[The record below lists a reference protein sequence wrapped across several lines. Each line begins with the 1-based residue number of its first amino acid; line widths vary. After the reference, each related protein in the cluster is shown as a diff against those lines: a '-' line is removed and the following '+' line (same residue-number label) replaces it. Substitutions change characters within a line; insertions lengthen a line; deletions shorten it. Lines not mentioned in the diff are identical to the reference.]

1 MTRIR
6 DLRPSPAMVVALVA
20 LSVALAGSASAL
32 PGRNRVKR
40 DDIARNSVQSSDIRK
55 NAIRTRH
62 IKKHQVTRSRIA
74 KRSIDSA
81 LVADDS
87 LTGADV
93 LESSL
98 AKVPDADKLDGKD
111 SSQFVGGTRLAP
123 FTLAGG
129 ETKEIYKVGS
139 LTLAAR
145 CTISPGG
152 DSALV
157 LISTAQDNSAF
168 QGDASANSDLDTT
181 DPEGERSFLLAGP
194 AASGTPA
201 FARVADGFAIAPDG
215 SVVNGASLY
224 AGVNVLGSGGRCLF
238 GGNVVS

>member
-6 DLRPSPAMVVALVA
+6 SFRPSPAMVVALVA
-20 LSVALAGSASAL
+20 LSVALAGTASAL
-32 PGRNRVKR
+32 PGHNRVKR
-40 DDIARNSVQSSDIRK
+40 DDIARNAVQSSDIRK
-55 NAIRTRH
+55 DAIRTRH

-111 SSQFVGGTRLAP
+111 SSQFVSGTKLAP

-139 LTLAAR
+139 LTLTAS

-157 LISTAQDNSAF
+157 LISTTQDNSAF
-168 QGDASANSDLDTT
+168 QGESLANSDLDTT
-181 DPEGERSFLLAGP
+181 DSEGERSFLLAS

-201 FARVADGFAIAPDG
+201 FARVPEGFALAPDG
-215 SVVNGASLY
+215 SVINGASLY
-224 AGVNVLGSGGRCLF
+224 AGVNVLGGVGRCLF
-238 GGNVVS
+238 GGNIVS

>member
-6 DLRPSPAMVVALVA
+6 SFRPSPAMIVALVA
-20 LSVALAGSASAL
+20 LSVALAGTASAL

-40 DDIARNSVQSSDIRK
+40 DDIARGAVQSSDIRK

-62 IKKHQVTRSRIA
+62 IKSRQVTRSKIA

-87 LTGADV
+87 LTGDDI

-98 AKVPDADKLDGKD
+98 ATVPDADKLDGKD
-111 SSQFVGGTRLAP
+111 SSQFASATKLSRFALTNGQTRAI
-123 FTLAGG
+123 FSAGPLN
-129 ETKEIYKVGS
+129 
-139 LTLAAR
+139 LTAR

-152 DSALV
+152 DKAEV
-157 LISTAQDNSAF
+157 LIATTQDHAAF
-168 QGDASANSDLDTT
+168 DAADSDSDLLSSDPDTGRRFVHA
-181 DPEGERSFLLAGP
+181 D

-201 FARVADGFAIAPDG
+201 FSRVADGFAIAPDG
-215 SVVNGASLY
+215 SEIAGASLY
-224 AGVNVLGSGGRCLF
+224 AGVNVLGFTSQCVFGGRIF
-238 GGNVVS
+238 G

>member
-6 DLRPSPAMVVALVA
+6 SFRPSPAMVVAIVA
-20 LSVALAGSASAL
+20 LSVALAGTASAL

-40 DDIARNSVQSSDIRK
+40 DDIARNAVQSSDIRK

-62 IKKHQVTRSRIA
+62 IKKRQVTRSRIA

-87 LTGADV
+87 LTGEDV

-98 AKVPDADKLDGKD
+98 AKVSDADKLDGKD
-111 SSQFVGGTRLAP
+111 SSQFVSATKLAP
-123 FTLAGG
+123 FTLGGG
-129 ETKEIYKVGS
+129 ETKEIYKAGS
-139 LTLAAR
+139 LTLTAQ

-168 QGDASANSDLDTT
+168 QGDVLANSDLDTT
-181 DPEGERSFLLAGP
+181 DAEGERSFLLAGP
-194 AASGTPA
+194 AASGAPA
-201 FARVADGFAIAPDG
+201 FTRVPDGFALAPDG
-215 SVVNGASLY
+215 SVINGASLY
-224 AGVNVLGSGGRCLF
+224 AGVNVLGFGGRCLF
-238 GGNVVS
+238 GGNILS

>member
-6 DLRPSPAMVVALVA
+6 RLRPSPAMIVALVA
-20 LSVALAGSASAL
+20 LSVALAGTASAL
-32 PGRNRVKR
+32 PGHNRVKR

-62 IKKHQVTRSRIA
+62 IKKRQVTRSKIA

-87 LTGADV
+87 LTGDDV

-111 SSQFVGGTRLAP
+111 SSDFVTATKLSR
-123 FTLAGG
+123 FTLVNGQTRAIFTTGPL
-129 ETKEIYKVGS
+129 S
-139 LTLAAR
+139 LTAR

-152 DSALV
+152 DTAEI
-157 LISTAQDNSAF
+157 LISTSQDNAAF
-168 QGDASANSDLDTT
+168 DAADSDPDLDTT
-181 DPEGERSFLLAGP
+181 DPEAGRQFVF
-194 AASGTPA
+194 ATATSGTPA
-201 FARVADGFAIAPDG
+201 FSHVADGFAIAPDG
-215 SVVNGASLY
+215 SEISGASLY
-224 AGVNVLGSGGRCLF
+224 AGVNVLGFAGQCVFGGRVY
-238 GGNVVS
+238 G

>member
-1 MTRIR
+1 
-6 DLRPSPAMVVALVA
+6 MVVALVA
-20 LSVALAGSASAL
+20 LSVALAGTASAL
-32 PGRNRVKR
+32 PGHNRVKR
-40 DDIARNSVQSSDIRK
+40 DDIARNAVQSGDIRK
-55 NAIRTRH
+55 DAIRTRH

-74 KRSIDSA
+74 KRSIDSE

-111 SSQFVGGTRLAP
+111 SSQFVSGTKLAP

-139 LTLAAR
+139 LTLTGR

-157 LISTAQDNSAF
+157 LISTTQDNSAF
-168 QGDASANSDLDTT
+168 QGASLTNSDLDTT
-181 DPEGERSFLLAGP
+181 DSEGERTFLLA
-194 AASGTPA
+194 ADASGTPA
-201 FARVADGFAIAPDG
+201 FARVPEGFALAPDG
-215 SVVNGASLY
+215 SVINGASLY
-224 AGVNVLGSGGRCLF
+224 AGVNVLGGVGRCLF
-238 GGNVVS
+238 GGNIVS